1 MYSGIG
7 KIALTIDEHFTF
19 SDQISSLS
27 KSCYY
32 HICELHCI
40 DQYLD
45 SKAASTTATAT
56 VHSKLAQVSDQPAP
70 TDPEL
75 SCTCCCQSTQIQ
87 SHHSH
92 PMLSAL
98 DKGNWT
104 HWVQVPFTHIQ
115 SSQNNLTFTNLKDF
129 NPLVPKTGTSSS
141 INSPLLSPTTPSLFH
156 SRLKTFLFHKSFP
169 P

>member
-1 MYSGIG
+1 MNTSPF
-7 KIALTIDEHFTF
+7 LTRSHLSPNPATTIFVNFTV
-19 SDQISSLS
+19 SINISTPKQPLPLPLPLFTPSLS
-27 KSCYY
+27 KSQ
-32 HICELHCI
+32 ISRL
-40 DQYLD
+40 Q
-45 SKAASTTATAT
+45 
-56 VHSKLAQVSDQPAP
+56 
-70 TDPEL
+70 
-75 SCTCCCQSTQIQ
+75 QIQ
-87 SHHSH
+87 NSLARAVVKAPKSSHHSH

-115 SSQNNLTFTNLKDF
+115 SSQNNLTFTNLKDS